1 MTQAD
6 TTSSA
11 GDAPEL
17 AKEVASLQRELA
29 TMRKEIDSFKRQRAM
44 AAPGPSPEALR
55 RQQAGW
61 DMVLGLT
68 PEVRQ
73 RRAQEAAARGPSFE
87 DIGARF
93 LTQHAGKVW
102 LFLLVLAVLA
112 VTFRDRLA

>member
-1 MTQAD
+1 MTPAD

-11 GDAPEL
+11 GAVQDL
-17 AKEVASLQRELA
+17 AREVASLQRELA
-29 TMRKEIDSFKRQRAM
+29 TLRQEVDSAKRARSA
-44 AAPGPSPEALR
+44 AAPEPLPEALR
-55 RQQAGW
+55 RQQAAW

-73 RRAQEAAARGPSFE
+73 RRAQETARRSTTFE
-87 DIGARF
+87 DAGVRF

-102 LFLLVLAVLA
+102 LVLLLLAVLA